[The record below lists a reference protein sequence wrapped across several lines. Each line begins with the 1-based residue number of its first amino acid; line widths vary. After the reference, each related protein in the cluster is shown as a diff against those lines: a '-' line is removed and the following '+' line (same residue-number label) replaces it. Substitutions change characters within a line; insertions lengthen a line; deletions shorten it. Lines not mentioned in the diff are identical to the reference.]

1 MFDGLYFEYPKAL
14 SFIFIYIACEAYCK
28 LRSSA
33 IYFPRAVALTQE
45 NTKVSILMWLLKWVS
60 IVLLT
65 FSVMS
70 PVRET
75 LLELSPAEGYE
86 IALVLDAS
94 RSMEAKGFD
103 LADAQ
108 KSRFDVLKAVAK
120 GFIAERENDNIG
132 VVLFGDY
139 AYTASPLTYDRQL
152 LQEIVDRL
160 EPGVAGSSTAIY
172 EAIAQSVKLLRSS
185 EAKNRIAILLT
196 DGHNTTGGR
205 IPLYAAMALVK
216 KEGVRFYTI
225 GIGGEGAY
233 DRTLMEYIA
242 EESGGES
249 YHVADA
255 EALKQVYYKI
265 DRLEKS
271 KIERDDYTFKEYFYI
286 YPLFVAFFTLLL
298 YVYMRNRRGWQ

>member
-1 MFDGLYFEYPKAL
+1 MFEGLYFEYPKAL

-33 IYFPRAVALTQE
+33 IYFPNAVALTQE
-45 NTKVSILMWLLKWVS
+45 NAKFSTLMWLLKWAS

-65 FSVMS
+65 ISVMS
-70 PVRET
+70 PVKVS
-75 LLELSPAEGYE
+75 LLQLSPAEGYE
-86 IALVLDAS
+86 VALVLDAS

-103 LADAQ
+103 AADTQ
-108 KSRFDVLKAVAK
+108 KSRFDVLKEVAK
-120 GFIAERENDNIG
+120 GFIAERENDNMG

-139 AYTASPLTYDRQL
+139 AYTASPLTYDRQI
-152 LQEIVDRL
+152 LQEIVARL
-160 EPGVAGSSTAIY
+160 EPGTAGNATAIY

-185 EAKNRIAILLT
+185 EADNRVAILLT
-196 DGHNTTGGR
+196 DGHNTSGGR
-205 IPLYAAMALVK
+205 VPLYAAMALVK

-233 DRTLMEYIA
+233 DRRLLEFIA
-242 EESGGES
+242 EESGGAS
-249 YHVADA
+249 YYAADA
-255 EALKQVYYKI
+255 EALKQVYEKI

-271 KIERDDYTFKEYFYI
+271 KIARDDYTFKAYFYI
-286 YPLFVAFFTLLL
+286 YPLFVAFFTLLM

>member
-1 MFDGLYFEYPKAL
+1 MFEGLYFEYPKAL

-33 IYFPRAVALTQE
+33 IYFPRAAVLTQE
-45 NTKVSILMWLLKWVS
+45 NAKVSTLMWLLKWVG

-70 PVRET
+70 PVKDT
-75 LLELSPAEGYE
+75 LLQLSPAEGYE

-94 RSMEAKGFD
+94 RSMETKGFD
-103 LADAQ
+103 TADAQ

-120 GFIAERENDNIG
+120 RFIAERKNDNIG

-139 AYTASPLTYDRQL
+139 AFTASPLTYDRQI
-152 LQEIVDRL
+152 LQEIVARL
-160 EPGVAGSSTAIY
+160 EPGMAGSSTAIY
-172 EAIAQSVKLLRSS
+172 EAIAQSVNLFRSS
-185 EAKNRIAILLT
+185 EAKNRIAILLS
-196 DGHNTTGGR
+196 DGHNTAGGR

-216 KEGVRFYTI
+216 KEGIRFYTI

-233 DRTLMEYIA
+233 DRALLEYIA
-242 EESGGES
+242 EESGGAS
-249 YHVADA
+249 YHAADA
-255 EALKQVYYKI
+255 EALMQVYEKI
-265 DRLEKS
+265 NQLEKS

-286 YPLFVAFFTLLL
+286 YPLFVAFFALLL